1 MAKKKSKKKSGL
13 DNVSPRTWLL
23 TEVGRKAPDLYDQ
36 AASLAPF
43 DDVITSQWVDK
54 DYVGIGIEAPTG
66 VYPSGVFQT
75 YGARIY
81 EDKVIMFCDSD
92 YADWVEDDDTPGPS
106 REEYITDMPG
116 LWSFLRQLPRP
127 MHSFS
132 KWSPF

>member
-13 DNVSPRTWLL
+13 DNVRLHTWLDKW
-23 TEVGRKAPDLYDQ
+23 VRNAPDLYDH

-43 DDVITSQWVDK
+43 DDVITSRWVDK
-54 DYVGIGIEAPTG
+54 DHVGIGIEAPTG
-66 VYPSGVFQT
+66 VYPSGSYQT

-92 YADWVEDDDTPGPS
+92 YADWAKDDDTPGPA

-127 MHSFS
+127 MYSFG